1 MRRAG
6 LFLGLLLALAVASA
20 VAGGAWL
27 FATEAGLRW
36 ALARAVELAGG
47 KLAVEGVQGTLAS
60 EVSITR
66 LRYGDDGIDID
77 AQDVRG
83 RGSALALLRGKLGIE
98 PLRIARLRVAL
109 ADAKAP
115 SKPPPDFALPLGIR
129 LGDVQVERLDLRTA
143 TARELLTNLR
153 LAHLA
158 LDARALSV
166 AGSVERPDERFPASV
181 AFTASGSL
189 AKLAATLDARVA
201 EVPLRAKLELA
212 PREALPVRS
221 IEARLGPLDPARLD
235 MRIPAA
241 TLELELRAQAREGRY
256 RGLATVANASP
267 GPLDTGALPVSALRV
282 RFSSADPASAVLEQL
297 HVELAGGAV
306 LEGRGKLEQMRLQAD
321 LRVRD
326 LDLRAL
332 RTNLRRTSL
341 GGDVKVDIGREAQ
354 SVRGELAQE
363 DLRIEAHVERTG
375 DTIEVRALRAA
386 SAGGEVRGDGR
397 LRLGEPLRVQARLQ
411 LERVDPAAFGDFPQG
426 AISGEV
432 DAVGDLGAEP
442 RIDARW
448 RIRESTL
455 LGEPL
460 ESEGRGRF
468 SRERAQG
475 VQARARLGPVR
486 ATARGSLG
494 RPGDQLAWTLRVDE
508 LQALESRVSGR
519 LEASGTLAGTLPDPS
534 IDALARATA
543 LRLPGDTTGRAV
555 TLRLA
560 GSRTKHEARIAVE
573 GGDAQAEA
581 LLAGALDDDGAWE
594 GELRSL
600 ANEGR
605 YPLRLLA
612 PARLRVSRAG
622 IALGRLEAALD
633 EGRIEMH
640 EFTWSDG
647 RLATSGVARA
657 LPAQW
662 LVLAAGMGEAM
673 RATMRVD
680 VEWSLA
686 AAPELEGRLQLRH
699 ASGDVDLVVGGEAY
713 PVGLSAAAVDARID
727 AGRIALRLEADSR
740 YGRLAVEG
748 GVGAAL
754 DARSPVDLRA
764 RFDAAALGAITQPFV
779 TQGRLDGRLW
789 ADLQVTG
796 TLGEPRYAG
805 TLRGEGLSVEV
816 PPYGVY
822 LKDGAFAAT
831 LAEERLRLQSLSIRG
846 GEGEFTAKGSVPLR
860 LAQGGAAL
868 LQWQARD
875 LAVLARS
882 DLRLTVS
889 GGGEATFDGRR
900 LSLTGKLRADR
911 GFLRIA
917 RDALPQLGEDVVIVG
932 RPARQPAAQAALPVS
947 LDVELDLGRDLAI
960 ETRALEGRLTGSLR
974 LTGQEGGELSAF
986 GRLQLINATYNAYGQ
1001 SLQIDPGV
1009 LIFAGPI
1016 RNPALQVTA
1025 WRRNQA
1031 VEVGV
1036 QVSGNIQAPRVV
1048 LVSVPAVSEAEAL
1061 SWLVLGRAPGDAS
1074 RADLGLLQVAAG
1086 ELLAPGNA
1094 LPLDRRLARAVGLD
1108 ELMLRGGGGLE
1119 QNVVAFG
1126 KRLSDRLYVTYEQGL
1141 GAVATNLVKLDYS
1154 LGRRWSLRAET
1165 GTSTSGAGL
1174 FYRFS
1179 WD

>member
-6 LFLGLLLALAVASA
+6 LLFLLLLVLVVVAALAGA
-20 VAGGAWL
+20 AWL
-27 FATEAGLRW
+27 FTTEAGLRW
-36 ALARAVELAGG
+36 SLARAVELA
-47 KLAVEGVQGTLAS
+47 EGRLTIEDARGTLAS
-60 EVSITR
+60 QVSVTR
-66 LRYGDDGIDID
+66 LRYGDDGLDID
-77 AQDVRG
+77 ARDVRG

-98 PLRIARLRVAL
+98 PLRIARLRVGL
-109 ADAKAP
+109 ADARTP
-115 SKPPPDFALPLGIR
+115 SKPAPELALPLGIR
-129 LGDVQVERLDLRTA
+129 LGDVQVERLELRTA
-143 TARELLTNLR
+143 TAHELLTNLR
-153 LAHLA
+153 LEHLA

-166 AGSVERPDERFPASV
+166 AGSLERPDDRFPASV
-181 AFTASGSL
+181 AFTASGSP
-189 AKLAATLDARVA
+189 AKLVAMLDARVA
-201 EVPLRAKLELA
+201 GVPLRAKLELTQ
-212 PREALPVRS
+212 R
-221 IEARLGPLDPARLD
+221 D
-235 MRIPAA
+235 
-241 TLELELRAQAREGRY
+241 GRY
-256 RGLATVANASP
+256 RGLATVANANP
-267 GPLDTGALPVSALRV
+267 GPLDAGALPVSALRV
-282 RFSSADPASAVLEQL
+282 RFSSADFASAVLEQL

-306 LEGRGKLEQMRLQAD
+306 LEGRGELERMRLQAD
-321 LRVRD
+321 VRVKH

-341 GGDVKVDIGREAQ
+341 DGEVKVDIGREAQ
-354 SVRGELAQE
+354 SARGELAQE
-363 DLRIEAHVERTG
+363 DLRVEAHVARAG
-375 DTIEVRALRAA
+375 DTIEVRALRATT
-386 SAGGEVRGDGR
+386 AGGEVRGDGR
-397 LRLGEPLRVQARLQ
+397 LRFVEPMRVQARLQ
-411 LERVDPAAFGDFPQG
+411 LERIDPSAFGDFPQG
-426 AISGEV
+426 LISGEV
-432 DAVGDLGAEP
+432 EGEGTLGAKP
-442 RIDARW
+442 QLDARW
-448 RIRESTL
+448 RIRESIL
-455 LGEPL
+455 LDEPL
-460 ESEGRGRF
+460 ESEGRARF
-468 SRERAQG
+468 SRERVEG
-475 VQARARLGPVR
+475 VQARARLGTVR

-494 RPGDQLAWTLRVDE
+494 RSGDKLAWTLHVDE
-508 LQALESRVSGR
+508 LQALDSRLSGR
-519 LEASGTLAGTLPDPS
+519 LEASGTLAGS
-534 IDALARATA
+534 AR
-543 LRLPGDTTGRAV
+543 
-555 TLRLA
+555 
-560 GSRTKHEARIAVE
+560 KHEIELSVSS
-573 GGDAQAEA
+573 GDAQIEA
-581 LLAGALDDDGAWE
+581 RLAGALREDRAWE
-594 GELRSL
+594 GEVRSL
-600 ANEGR
+600 TNAGR
-605 YPLRLLA
+605 YPLQLQA
-612 PARLRVSRAG
+612 PAPLRVWRGG
-622 IALGRLEAALD
+622 IALGRFEARLED
-633 EGRIEMH
+633 GRLVLQEL
-640 EFTWSDG
+640 TWAGG
-647 RLATSGVARA
+647 RLATRGEATA

-662 LVLAAGMGEAM
+662 LVLAAGAGDAV

-680 VEWSLA
+680 AEWSLA
-686 AAPELEGRLQLRH
+686 AAPELEGWARLRH
-699 ASGDVDLVVGGEAY
+699 ASGDVTLLVEGEAY
-713 PVGLSAAAVDARID
+713 PIEMSTATLDARIA
-727 AGRIALRLEADSR
+727 AGRIALRLAADSR
-740 YGRLAVEG
+740 YGKLAIEG
-748 GVGAAL
+748 NVGAAL
-754 DARSPVDLRA
+754 GAQSPLEAHA
-764 RFDAAALGAITQPFV
+764 RFDAAALGAIARPFV

-796 TLGEPRYAG
+796 TLGEPRYSG

-831 LAEERLRLQSLSIRG
+831 LEKERLRLQSLSIRG

-860 LAQGGAAL
+860 LAEGGAA
-868 LQWQARD
+868 LQWQARE

-932 RPARQPAAQAALPVS
+932 RPARQPDAQAALPVS

-986 GRLQLINATYNAYGQ
+986 GRLRLINATYYAYGQ
-1001 SLQIDPGV
+1001 SLQIEPGV
-1009 LIFAGPI
+1009 LIFGGPI

-1074 RADLGLLQVAAG
+1074 HADLGLLQVAAG

-1165 GTSTSGAGL
+1165 GTATSGAGL

>member
-6 LFLGLLLALAVASA
+6 LLFFLLLVLVVGAAL
-20 VAGGAWL
+20 AGGAWL
-27 FATEAGLRW
+27 FTTEAGLRW
-36 ALARAVELAGG
+36 ALARAVELAEG
-47 KLAVEGVQGTLAS
+47 KLTIEDARGTLAS
-60 EVSITR
+60 QVSIAR

-77 AQDVRG
+77 AQDVRA

-98 PLRIARLRVAL
+98 PLHIARLRVGL
-109 ADAKAP
+109 ADARTP
-115 SKPPPDFALPLGIR
+115 SKPAPELALPLGIR
-129 LGDVQVERLDLRTA
+129 LGDVQVERLELRTA
-143 TARELLTNLR
+143 AARELLTSLR

-201 EVPLRAKLELA
+201 GVPLRAKLELA
-212 PREALPVRS
+212 PREALPLRS
-221 IEARLGPLDPARLD
+221 IEARVGPLDPARLD
-235 MRIPAA
+235 VRIPAA
-241 TLELELRAQAREGRY
+241 KLELELRAQASEGRY
-256 RGLATVANASP
+256 RGLATVLNASP
-267 GPLDTGALPVSALRV
+267 GPLDAGTLPVSALRV
-282 RFSSADPASAVLEQL
+282 RFSSADFAGALLEQL

-306 LEGRGKLEQMRLQAD
+306 LEGRGELERMRLRAD

-341 GGDVKVDIGREAQ
+341 GGNVKVDIGREAQ
-354 SVRGELAQE
+354 SIRGELAQE
-363 DLRIEAHVERTG
+363 DLRVEAHVERAG
-375 DTIEVRALRAA
+375 DSIEVRALRAA
-386 SAGGEVRGDGR
+386 TAGGEVRGDGR

-411 LERVDPAAFGDFPQG
+411 LGRIDPSAFGDFPQG
-426 AISGEV
+426 AISGEA
-432 DAVGDLGAEP
+432 DAEGELGAAP
-442 RIDARW
+442 RLDARW

-468 SRERAQG
+468 SRERAEG
-475 VQARARLGPVR
+475 VQAQVRLGAVR

-494 RPGDQLAWTLRVDE
+494 RSSDQLAWTLRVDE

-519 LEASGTLAGTLPDPS
+519 LEASGTLTGTLLDPS

-560 GSRTKHEARIAVE
+560 GSRGKHEARIAVE

-581 LLAGALDDDGAWE
+581 LLAGALGEDHAWE
-594 GELRSL
+594 GEIRSL

-612 PARLRVSRAG
+612 PARLRVSRSG
-622 IALGRLEAALD
+622 IALGRFEAALD
-633 EGRIEMH
+633 EGRIEMR

-657 LPAQW
+657 LPAHW

-680 VEWSLA
+680 AEWSLA
-686 AAPELEGRLQLRH
+686 AAPALEGRLQLRH
-699 ASGDVDLVVGGEAY
+699 ASGDVVLVVEGEAY
-713 PVGLSAAAVDARID
+713 PVGLSAAALDARID

-740 YGRLAVEG
+740 YGKLAVEG

-764 RFDAAALGAITQPFV
+764 RFDAAALGAITQPYV
-779 TQGRLDGRLW
+779 TQGRLEGRVW

-805 TLRGEGLSVEV
+805 KLRGEQLSAEV
-816 PPYGVY
+816 PPYGVF
-822 LKDGAFAAT
+822 LKDGAFSAA
-831 LAEERLRLQSLSIRG
+831 LEGDRLQLESFSIRG

-860 LAQGGAAL
+860 FADGEAKLEWSARAL
-868 LQWQARD
+868 E
-875 LAVLARS
+875 VLARS
-882 DLRLTVS
+882 NLRLTVS
-889 GGGEATFDGRR
+889 GSGQADFDGRR
-900 LSLTGKLRADR
+900 LSLTGALRADR

-932 RPARQPAAQAALPVS
+932 RPAPEPAARAALPVS
-947 LDVELDLGRDLAI
+947 LDVELDLGRDLSI
-960 ETRALEGRLTGSLR
+960 ETRGLEGKLTGRLR
-974 LTGQEGGELSAF
+974 LTGREGGELAAS
-986 GRLQLINATYNAYGQ
+986 GRLQLVNATYYAYGQ
-1001 SLQIDPGV
+1001 RLQIDPGV
-1009 LIFAGPI
+1009 LIFEGPI
-1016 RNPALQVTA
+1016 RNPGLQVTA

-1036 QVSGNIQAPRVV
+1036 QVSGNVQAPRVV
-1048 LVSVPAVSEAEAL
+1048 LVSVPAVPEAEAL

-1086 ELLAPGNA
+1086 ELLSPGSA

-1108 ELMLRGGGGLE
+1108 ELTLRGGGELE
-1119 QNVVAFG
+1119 QDVVAFG

-1141 GAVATNLVKLDYS
+1141 GAVAANLVKLDYS

-1165 GTSTSGAGL
+1165 GTTTSGAGL

>member
-1 MRRAG
+1 VLAAGAGDAVRTTMRVDAEWS
-6 LFLGLLLALAVASA
+6 LA
-20 VAGGAWL
+20 
-27 FATEAGLRW
+27 ATP
-36 ALARAVELAGG
+36 EL
-47 KLAVEGVQGTLAS
+47 EG
-60 EVSITR
+60 R
-66 LRYGDDGIDID
+66 
-77 AQDVRG
+77 
-83 RGSALALLRGKLGIE
+83 
-98 PLRIARLRVAL
+98 ARLRRASGDVAL
-109 ADAKAP
+109 LVEGE
-115 SKPPPDFALPLGIR
+115 SYPLE
-129 LGDVQVERLDLRTA
+129 V
-143 TARELLTNLR
+143 
-153 LAHLA
+153 
-158 LDARALSV
+158 S
-166 AGSVERPDERFPASV
+166 
-181 AFTASGSL
+181 
-189 AKLAATLDARVA
+189 AATLDAR
-201 EVPLRAKLELA
+201 
-212 PREALPVRS
+212 
-221 IEARLGPLDPARLD
+221 I
-235 MRIPAA
+235 AA
-241 TLELELRAQAREGRY
+241 
-256 RGLATVANASP
+256 
-267 GPLDTGALPVSALRV
+267 D
-282 RFSSADPASAVLEQL
+282 
-297 HVELAGGAV
+297 
-306 LEGRGKLEQMRLQAD
+306 
-321 LRVRD
+321 
-326 LDLRAL
+326 
-332 RTNLRRTSL
+332 
-341 GGDVKVDIGREAQ
+341 
-354 SVRGELAQE
+354 
-363 DLRIEAHVERTG
+363 RIE
-375 DTIEVRALRAA
+375 
-386 SAGGEVRGDGR
+386 
-397 LRLGEPLRVQARLQ
+397 LQ
-411 LERVDPAAFGDFPQG
+411 L
-426 AISGEV
+426 
-432 DAVGDLGAEP
+432 
-442 RIDARW
+442 
-448 RIRESTL
+448 
-455 LGEPL
+455 
-460 ESEGRGRF
+460 
-468 SRERAQG
+468 
-475 VQARARLGPVR
+475 
-486 ATARGSLG
+486 
-494 RPGDQLAWTLRVDE
+494 
-508 LQALESRVSGR
+508 
-519 LEASGTLAGTLPDPS
+519 
-534 IDALARATA
+534 
-543 LRLPGDTTGRAV
+543 
-555 TLRLA
+555 
-560 GSRTKHEARIAVE
+560 K
-573 GGDAQAEA
+573 
-581 LLAGALDDDGAWE
+581 
-594 GELRSL
+594 
-600 ANEGR
+600 
-605 YPLRLLA
+605 
-612 PARLRVSRAG
+612 
-622 IALGRLEAALD
+622 
-633 EGRIEMH
+633 
-640 EFTWSDG
+640 
-647 RLATSGVARA
+647 
-657 LPAQW
+657 
-662 LVLAAGMGEAM
+662 
-673 RATMRVD
+673 
-680 VEWSLA
+680 
-686 AAPELEGRLQLRH
+686 
-699 ASGDVDLVVGGEAY
+699 
-713 PVGLSAAAVDARID
+713 
-727 AGRIALRLEADSR
+727 ADSR

-754 DARSPVDLRA
+754 VARSPVDLRA

-805 TLRGEGLSVEV
+805 TLRGEGISVEV

-860 LAQGGAAL
+860 LAQGGAA

-932 RPARQPAAQAALPVS
+932 RPARQPAAQATLPVS

-1141 GAVATNLVKLDYS
+1141 GAMATNLVKLDYS